1 MPELTLSASVIGLI
15 IMAVSF
21 FKIYRVKNIT
31 VAYKDQYGKI
41 RGYEI
46 KDIYN
51 LTDPWI
57 NVETVEAYIAEKRNC
72 NV

>member
-51 LTDPWI
+51 LTDPG
-57 NVETVEAYIAEKRNC
+57 
-72 NV
+72 